1 MNESEI
7 QDFWQQ
13 HPCDEDFVGGAE
25 NYEADYEKFFEN
37 YDEFRYRK
45 EPHILEC
52 LKNIDF
58 QGKRTLEIGL
68 GQGADAEQIIRL
80 GADWFGLDLTHESTK
95 RVRVRLN
102 LRKLKAGGITNG
114 SAVEMPFADKSFDI
128 VFSHGVLHH
137 IPEIKTA
144 QKEIHR
150 ILKPNGEFVVMLY
163 AKNSLNYRL
172 SIALVRRLGL
182 IGMYLAKPDANGLI
196 GQHIKNAKQTGLRNY
211 LKMENFIHR
220 NTDGALNP
228 YSKVYDLREVEKDFP
243 DFEIVKSYKRFMHAP
258 PLPITKLPFEKSL
271 GWHLWVHLK
280 PKIYPEI

>member
-7 QDFWQQ
+7 QGFWQK
-13 HPCDEDFVGGAE
+13 HPCGEDFVGGAE
-25 NYEADYEKFFEN
+25 NYQADYEGFFEN
-37 YDEFRYRK
+37 YDKFRYTK

-52 LKNIDF
+52 LQNIDF
-58 QGKRTLEIGL
+58 EGKRTLEIGL
-68 GQGADAEQIIRL
+68 GQGADAEQIIRR
-80 GADWFGLDLTHESTK
+80 GADWFGLDLTHESAK
-95 RVRVRLN
+95 RVQVRLN

-114 SAVEMPFADKSFDI
+114 SAVEMPFDDGIFDI

-137 IPEIKTA
+137 IPEIKKT
-144 QKEIHR
+144 QSEIRR
-150 ILKPNGEFVVMLY
+150 ILKPGGELIIMLY

-182 IGMYLAKPDANGLI
+182 IGMYIGRFDVNGLV
-196 GQHIKNAKQTGLRNY
+196 GQHLKNAREKGLWNY

-228 YSKVYDLREVEKDFP
+228 YSKVYDLAEVEKDFA
-243 DFEIVKSYKRFMHAP
+243 DFKIVRSYKRFMHAP
-258 PLPITKLPFEKSL
+258 PLPVTRLPFENFL

-280 PKIYPEI
+280 PKI

>member
-7 QDFWQQ
+7 QDFWQN
-13 HPCDEDFVGGAE
+13 HPCGEDFVGGAE
-25 NYEADYEKFFEN
+25 KFKADYEKFFEN
-37 YDEFRYRK
+37 YDKFRYTK

-58 QGKRTLEIGL
+58 KGKRTLEIGL

-95 RVRVRLN
+95 RVKLRLALRN
-102 LRKLKAGGITNG
+102 LKFGGITNG
-114 SAVEMPFADKSFDI
+114 SAVEMPFADESFDI

-144 QKEIHR
+144 QREIRR
-150 ILKPNGEFVVMLY
+150 ILKPGGELIVMLY
-163 AKNSLNYRL
+163 AKNSLNYRF

-182 IGMYLAKPDANGLI
+182 IGAYFAKPSTNGLV
-196 GQHIKNAKQTGLRNY
+196 GQHIQNARRLGLWNY

-228 YSKVYDLREVEKDFP
+228 YSKVYDLRTVEKDFP
-243 DFEIVKSYKRFMHAP
+243 EFQITKSYKRFMHAP
-258 PLPITKLPFEKSL
+258 PLPVTGLPFEKSM

-280 PKIYPEI
+280 PR

>member
-1 MNESEI
+1 MNESDI
-7 QDFWQQ
+7 QDFWQR
-13 HPCDEDFVGGAE
+13 HPCGEDFVGGAE
-25 NYEADYEKFFEN
+25 KFEADYERFFEN
-37 YDEFRYRK
+37 YDKFRYTK

-68 GQGADAEQIIRL
+68 GQGADAEQLIRL
-80 GADWFGLDLTHESTK
+80 GADWFGLDLTHESTR
-95 RVRVRLN
+95 RVGVRLN
-102 LRKLKAGGITNG
+102 LRKLKFGGITNG

-137 IPEIKTA
+137 IPEITKA
-144 QKEIHR
+144 QTEIHR
-150 ILKPNGEFVVMLY
+150 VLKPGGELIVMLY

-182 IGMYLAKPDANGLI
+182 MAMYVAKPDANGLV
-196 GQHIKNAKQTGLRNY
+196 GQHLENARRKGLWNY

-228 YSKVYDLREVEKDFP
+228 YSKVYDLSEVERDFP
-243 DFEIVKSYKRFMHAP
+243 DFDIKKSYKRFMHAP
-258 PLPITKLPFEKSL
+258 PLPVGFLPFENLL

-280 PKIYPEI
+280 PKI

>member
-1 MNESEI
+1 MNEAEI

-13 HPCDEDFVGGAE
+13 HPCGEDFVGGAE
-25 NYEADYEKFFEN
+25 KFEADYENFFDN
-37 YDEFRYRK
+37 YDKFRYTK

-58 QGKRTLEIGL
+58 AGKRTLEIGL
-68 GQGADAEQIIRL
+68 GQGADAERIIRL

-95 RVRVRLN
+95 RVKVRLN
-102 LRKLKAGGITNG
+102 LRKLKYGGITNG
-114 SAVEMPFADKSFDI
+114 SAVEMPFAPKSFDI

-137 IPEIKTA
+137 IPEIKRA
-144 QKEIHR
+144 QSEIHR
-150 ILKPNGEFVVMLY
+150 ILKPDGELIVMLY

-182 IGMYLAKPDANGLI
+182 IGAYLMKPNTNGLI
-196 GQHIKNAKQTGLRNY
+196 GQHIKNAKKTGLLNY
-211 LKMENFIHR
+211 LKMDKFIHR

-228 YSKVYDLREVEKDFP
+228 YSKVYDLREVERDFA
-243 DFEIVKSYKRFMHAP
+243 DFKIVKSYKRFMHAP
-258 PLPITKLPFEKSL
+258 PLPVGFLPFEKSL

-280 PKIYPEI
+280 PR

>member
-7 QDFWQQ
+7 QSFWQK
-13 HPCDEDFVGGAE
+13 HPCGEDFVGGAE

-37 YDEFRYRK
+37 YDEFRYTK

-95 RVRVRLN
+95 RVQVRLN
-102 LRKLKAGGITNG
+102 LRNLKTGGIMNG

-144 QKEIHR
+144 QREIHR
-150 ILKPNGEFVVMLY
+150 ILKPNGELIVMLY

-172 SIALVRRLGL
+172 SIALFRRLGL
-182 IGMYLAKPDANGLI
+182 IGMYLAKPNANGLV
-196 GQHIKNAKQTGLRNY
+196 GQHIKNAKQMGLRSY

-228 YSKVYDLREVEKDFP
+228 YSKVYDLREVEKDFA
-243 DFEIVKSYKRFMHAP
+243 DFKIVKSYKRFMHAP
-258 PLPITKLPFEKSL
+258 PLPVTKLPFEKSL

-280 PKIYPEI
+280 PR

>member
-7 QDFWQQ
+7 QDFWQT
-13 HPCDEDFVGGAE
+13 HPCGEDFVGGARE
-25 NYEADYEKFFEN
+25 FEADYERFFES
-37 YDEFRYRK
+37 YDKFRYSK

-58 QGKRTLEIGL
+58 HGKKTLEIGL

-80 GADWFGLDLTHESTK
+80 GAVWHGLDLTHESTR
-95 RVRVRLN
+95 RVRVRLD
-102 LRKLKAGGITNG
+102 LRKLKAGGIVNG
-114 SAVEMPFADKSFDI
+114 SAVEMPFADESFDI

-137 IPEIKTA
+137 IPEIHRA
-144 QKEIHR
+144 QGEIRR
-150 ILKPNGEFVVMLY
+150 ILKPDGELVVMLY

-172 SIALVRRLGL
+172 SISLVRRLGL
-182 IGMYLAKPDANGLI
+182 IGAYLAKREAKGLV
-196 GQHIKNAKQTGLRNY
+196 GQHVKNARASGLWNY

-228 YSKVYDLREVEKDFP
+228 YSKVYDLREVERDFP
-243 DFEIVKSYKRFMHAP
+243 DFRIVKSYKRFMHAP
-258 PLPITKLPFEKSL
+258 PLPVNFLPFEKSM

-280 PKIYPEI
+280 PIN

>member
-13 HPCDEDFVGGAE
+13 HPCGEDFVGGAQRF
-25 NYEADYEKFFEN
+25 EADYERFFES
-37 YDEFRYRK
+37 YDKFRYGK

-58 QGKRTLEIGL
+58 QNKKTLEIGL

-80 GADWFGLDLTHESTK
+80 GAVWYGLDLTHESTR
-95 RVRVRLN
+95 RVGVRLD
-102 LRKLKAGGITNG
+102 LRKLKAGGIVNG
-114 SAVEMPFADKSFDI
+114 SAVEMPFADASFDI

-137 IPEIKTA
+137 IPEIQKA
-144 QKEIHR
+144 QSEIRR
-150 ILKPNGEFVVMLY
+150 ILKPDGELIVMLY

-172 SIALVRRLGL
+172 SISILRRLGL
-182 IGMYLAKPDANGLI
+182 IGVYLAKPNANGLI
-196 GQHIKNAKQTGLRNY
+196 GQHVKNARATGLRKY

-228 YSKVYDLREVEKDFP
+228 YSKVYDLREVERDFP
-243 DFEIVKSYKRFMHAP
+243 DFQIVKSYKRFMHAP
-258 PLPITKLPFEKSL
+258 PLPVNFLPLEKSL

-280 PKIYPEI
+280 PKN

>member
-1 MNESEI
+1 MNETEI
-7 QDFWQQ
+7 QDFWQK
-13 HPCDEDFVGGAE
+13 HPCGEDFVGGAE
-25 NYEADYEKFFEN
+25 KYEADYEKFFDT
-37 YDEFRYRK
+37 YDKFRYRK

-80 GADWFGLDLTHESTK
+80 GADWFGLDLTHESAK
-95 RVRVRLN
+95 RARVRLN
-102 LRKLKAGGITNG
+102 LRKLKFGGITNG
-114 SAVEMPFADKSFDI
+114 SAVEMPFADRSFDI

-137 IPEIKTA
+137 IPEIEKA
-144 QKEIHR
+144 QREIR
-150 ILKPNGEFVVMLY
+150 RVIKPDGELIVMLY

-182 IGMYLAKPDANGLI
+182 LGAYLAKSDSNGLV
-196 GQHIKNAKQTGLRNY
+196 GQHIKNAKQKGLLNY

-228 YSKVYDLREVEKDFP
+228 YSKVYDLSTVEQDFP
-243 DFEIVKSYKRFMHAP
+243 DFRITRSYKRFMHAP
-258 PLPITKLPFEKSL
+258 PLPVTKLPFEKSM

-280 PKIYPEI
+280 PR

>member
-1 MNESEI
+1 MNEIEI
-7 QDFWQQ
+7 KDFWQR
-13 HPCDEDFVGGAE
+13 HPCGEDFVGGAE
-25 NYEADYEKFFEN
+25 KYESDYTQFFES
-37 YDEFRYRK
+37 YDKFRYTK

-80 GADWFGLDLTHESTK
+80 GADWFGLDLTHESAK
-95 RVRVRLN
+95 RVQVRLN
-102 LRKLKAGGITNG
+102 LRKLKTGGITNG
-114 SAVEMPFADKSFDI
+114 SAVEMPFADDSFDI

-137 IPEIKTA
+137 IPEINKA
-144 QKEIHR
+144 QSEIHR
-150 ILKPNGEFVVMLY
+150 ILKPDGELIVMLY

-172 SIALVRRLGL
+172 SISLVRRLGL
-182 IGMYLAKPDANGLI
+182 IGMYLAKPNADGLI
-196 GQHIKNAKQTGLRNY
+196 GQHIKNAKANGLWNY

-228 YSKVYDLREVEKDFP
+228 YSKVYDLREVERDFS
-243 DFEIVKSYKRFMHAP
+243 DFRIARSYKRFMHAP
-258 PLPITKLPFEKSL
+258 PLPVTKLPFEKFL

-280 PKIYPEI
+280 PR

>member
-7 QDFWQQ
+7 QDFWQK
-13 HPCDEDFVGGAE
+13 HPCGEDFVGGA
-25 NYEADYEKFFEN
+25 NSYEADYEKFFEN
-37 YDEFRYRK
+37 YDRFRYAK

-58 QGKRTLEIGL
+58 EGKKTLEIGL

-80 GADWFGLDLTHESTK
+80 GADWYGLDLTHESTK
-95 RVRVRLN
+95 RVRVRLA
-102 LRKLKAGGITNG
+102 LRKLEAGGVVNG
-114 SAVEMPFADKSFDI
+114 SAVDMPFADESFDL

-137 IPEIKTA
+137 IPEIRQA
-144 QKEIHR
+144 QSEIRR
-150 ILKPNGEFVVMLY
+150 ILKPGGELIVMLY

-182 IGMYLAKPDANGLI
+182 LGVYLAKPNANGLV
-196 GQHIKNAKQTGLRNY
+196 GGHLENARAKGLWNY

-220 NTDGALNP
+220 NTDGPHNP
-228 YSKVYDLREVEKDFP
+228 YSKVYDLREVERDFP
-243 DFEIVKSYKRFMHAP
+243 DFRIVKSYKRFMHAP
-258 PLPITKLPFEKSL
+258 PLPIGFLPLEKLF

-280 PKIYPEI
+280 PKI

>member
-7 QDFWQQ
+7 QDFWQK
-13 HPCDEDFVGGAE
+13 HPCGEDFVGGAE

-37 YDEFRYRK
+37 YDEFRYSK

-95 RVRVRLN
+95 RVQVRLN
-102 LRKLKAGGITNG
+102 LRKLKTGGITNG

-150 ILKPNGEFVVMLY
+150 ILKPNGELIVMLY

-182 IGMYLAKPDANGLI
+182 IGMYLAKPNANGLI
-196 GQHIKNAKQTGLRNY
+196 GQHLENAKQTGLRKY

-228 YSKVYDLREVEKDFP
+228 YSKVYDLREVEKDFA
-243 DFEIVKSYKRFMHAP
+243 DFKIVKSYKRFMHAP
-258 PLPITKLPFEKSL
+258 PLPVTKLPFEKSL

-280 PKIYPEI
+280 PR